1 MLQIS
6 KELSDILILTFN
18 ILLQTWVKIQCWN
31 FFFKNEILRPI
42 LNVLLKTDQLS
53 LFFVS
58 FTRVWLMTSFTTK
71 QKRKEE

>member
-71 QKRKEE
+71 QKGKEE